1 VSSVEASVSSGQR
14 IAHERSDADGLIV
27 AIGVLWRYKYLVMV
41 VTFIAGLIAV
51 FLALTATEIYRAEVM
66 IVQVRDQRMTGSAA
80 PLLNQL
86 SGLATLAGVTLPGA
100 ARTEQAQGLLQS
112 RRLAEEFIS
121 RNNLLPVLWE
131 GADPSEPQSMWLAVT
146 QWREG
151 VVEIAEDARRGTTTV
166 FVEWKDPEVAAR
178 WANDYVALCNELMRQ
193 RALEETTRNIKYLNE
208 QIATTNV
215 VELQR
220 VMYELVENEM
230 QTLMLANARDEYA
243 FSVIDP
249 AVAPEERI
257 SPQRRVMVMIGLV
270 LGGIGGSVL
279 AFVLHFWSLYRAG
292 RFGAPRS
299 GRAA

>member
-1 VSSVEASVSSGQR
+1 MSRVETSVSSSQR
-14 IAHERSDADGLIV
+14 ISHEQSDADGLIV
-27 AIGVLWRYKYLVMV
+27 AIGVLWRYKYLVIA
-41 VTFIAGLIAV
+41 VTVIGGLIGV

-112 RRLAEEFIS
+112 RLLAEEFIT
-121 RNNLLPVLWE
+121 RHDLLPVLWE
-131 GADPSEPQSMWLAVT
+131 DVDPDEPQSMWLAVT
-146 QWREG
+146 QLRDG
-151 VVEIAEDARRGTTTV
+151 ILDIAEDARRGTTTV
-166 FVEWKDPEVAAR
+166 YVEWKDPEVAAR
-178 WANDYVALCNELMRQ
+178 WANDYVALCNELMRS

-208 QIATTNV
+208 QIAATNV
-215 VELQR
+215 VELQQ
-220 VMYELVENEM
+220 VMYDLVKSET

-270 LGGIGGSVL
+270 LGAAAGAVL
-279 AFVLHFWSLYRAG
+279 AFGLHFWRRY
-292 RFGAPRS
+292 RS
-299 GRAA
+299 GIAGHAFAGGER

>member
-1 VSSVEASVSSGQR
+1 VSRVETSVSSSQR
-14 IAHERSDADGLIV
+14 ISHEQSDADGLIV
-27 AIGVLWRYKYLVMV
+27 AIGVLWRYKYLVIA
-41 VTFIAGLIAV
+41 VTLIGGLIGV

-112 RRLAEEFIS
+112 RLLAEEFIT
-121 RNNLLPVLWE
+121 RHDLLPVLWE
-131 GADPSEPQSMWLAVT
+131 DVDPDEPQSMWLAVT
-146 QWREG
+146 QLRDG
-151 VVEIAEDARRGTTTV
+151 ILDIAEDARRGTTTV
-166 FVEWKDPEVAAR
+166 YVEWKDPEVAAS
-178 WANDYVALCNELMRQ
+178 WANDYVALCNELMRS

-208 QIATTNV
+208 QIAATNV
-215 VELQR
+215 VELQQ
-220 VMYELVENEM
+220 VMYDLVKSET

-249 AVAPEERI
+249 AGAPEERI

-270 LGGIGGSVL
+270 LGAAAGAVL
-279 AFVLHFWSLYRAG
+279 AFGLHFWRRY
-292 RFGAPRS
+292 RS
-299 GRAA
+299 GIAGHAFAGGER